1 MSLTIKDPEVERL
14 ARELAEAAGED
25 IDAAVARAVKA
36 RLEALRAGTGE
47 TAEPKT
53 PPSREGLAER
63 LMEIARRSAAKCVH
77 DDRTPDEI
85 LGYDEN
91 GLPS

>member
-25 IDAAVARAVKA
+25 IDAAIAQAVKA
-36 RLEALRAGTGE
+36 RLEALRAE
-47 TAEPKT
+47 APRPET
-53 PPSREGLAER
+53 PPGREGLAER
-63 LMEIARRSAAKCVH
+63 LMEIGRHCAAHANK

>member
-25 IDAAVARAVKA
+25 IDAAVAQAVKA
-36 RLEALRAGTGE
+36 RLEALRAE
-47 TAEPKT
+47 TAEPQT
-53 PPSREGLAER
+53 PPDREGLAER
-63 LMEIARRSAAKCVH
+63 LMEIGRRSAAKCVH